1 MKNTHNSDNGENENE
16 NQDIERRNL
25 PFFKSRHVRTVF
37 NGEESLSYLAPK
49 IWELVPS
56 ELKDLDELKEFKKKI
71 KHWRTTSCPC
81 RNCKVYIQGV
91 GFIENII
98 N

>member
-1 MKNTHNSDNGENENE
+1 MNEDE
-16 NQDIERRNL
+16 DIGRRNF

-56 ELKDLDELKEFKKKI
+56 EL
-71 KHWRTTSCPC
+71 
-81 RNCKVYIQGV
+81 IQGV
-91 GFIENII
+91 SQKSILRKVKSNNEKT
-98 N
+98 